1 VDDAETAPPPPPCSY
16 AAILG
21 GLCTII
27 GTSTNLIVR
36 GLATND
42 FKDLRFGFFEI
53 GIAGAPMAVAALT
66 YICFVSPHL
75 LANRKG
81 ITELA
86 VETRRQYTFS
96 AVVNKLFSG
105 VGK

>member
-1 VDDAETAPPPPPCSY
+1 MAAPVARRLPGPADSCSGQGGSCSSPLKECRPLLAAFLPGRAAVDTNLPAPFPPPRSY

-36 GLATND
+36 GLAMND

-53 GIAGAPMAVAALT
+53 
-66 YICFVSPHL
+66 SE
-75 LANRKG
+75 R
-81 ITELA
+81 
-86 VETRRQYTFS
+86 
-96 AVVNKLFSG
+96 
-105 VGK
+105 

>member
-1 VDDAETAPPPPPCSY
+1 MPPRSY

-53 GIAGAPMAVAALT
+53 GGRALRFT
-66 YICFVSPHL
+66 LSY
-75 LANRKG
+75 
-81 ITELA
+81 
-86 VETRRQYTFS
+86 
-96 AVVNKLFSG
+96 
-105 VGK
+105 